1 MNQLGMGGS
10 PVAGSLL
17 TPDPAE
23 ETLALERAR
32 HEEAEAEAAARN
44 GHRPGD
50 DERESRSVEREAL
63 GQQ

>member
-1 MNQLGMGGS
+1 
-10 PVAGSLL
+10 V
-17 TPDPAE
+17 
-23 ETLALERAR
+23 
-32 HEEAEAEAAARN
+32 AAAAAPATRN